1 METLNYNNITYIHS
15 DYILENA
22 PIYSK
27 GSRGARNLIK
37 NKDIKEDNFIYAKKQ
52 ENEWVICNGKSTKFD
67 KVFFKYDI
75 IEQIPELNNKDIIT
89 DDNGIEKAPKI
100 IYLTD
105 NEKFQDNEGNVLEIE
120 TRGERNVNNC
130 FFKVKDV
137 SKAFGI
143 ENLQNTILDKKT
155 KYKLNIDYKFFMCEK
170 INKDNNKIN
179 YKTICKKELFLMYH
193 GVLRTM
199 FNMTDC
205 RTKELNIVNIIK
217 ENINVNWKCNKP
229 LKSLYRPDL
238 ITITDKN
245 ILIVEIDENQHKYYD
260 NESEDERIKIIYTE
274 LGKKPTTVIRINPDF
289 YIDYNNVSH
298 DGISKD
304 TKEFN
309 LRMTIIINEIK
320 KQIDIIPTN
329 LNIIKLF
336 FNGYE
341 LIDKLDNKTI
351 FEYQKNKKYDRMQ
364 KIISTFLKNN
374 FIYQLGTVEQKNK
387 LVSQIKGV
395 SYESIQELF
404 SINAREMPCVYLTA
418 FNTVSILRD
427 TMNID
432 NSYTDDSIV
441 YKFGLTKSFEQRK
454 NGHKSEYK
462 SIDKLIDK
470 KLVYFTYIDPLYIS
484 EAETEIKN
492 MLNDY
497 KISWELHDEL
507 VVIPNNMLKFV
518 KTIYENIGMKYSG
531 HTSEFNKKINEL
543 KLEIIQ
549 LQNKEANFVKDFSKD
564 FDIQKKLYEHKMA
577 IKDMEI
583 QNKEANFVKDLDI
596 QKELYEHKLVIKDH
610 QIEILQLK
618 LQLTQK

>member
-137 SKAFGI
+137 SKAFDI
-143 ENLQNTILDKKT
+143 LYLNDSLLDKNGN
-155 KYKLNIDYKFFMCEK
+155 YQYLVDYKYFICEK
-170 INKDNNKIN
+170 KINSRNKTTKKTN
-179 YKTICKKELFLMYH
+179 YKTTTKKELFLTYEGMTR
-193 GVLRTM
+193 VLYLSR
-199 FNMTDC
+199 N
-205 RTKELNIVNIIK
+205 
-217 ENINVNWKCNKP
+217 
-229 LKSLYRPDL
+229 
-238 ITITDKN
+238 
-245 ILIVEIDENQHKYYD
+245 
-260 NESEDERIKIIYTE
+260 
-274 LGKKPTTVIRINPDF
+274 
-289 YIDYNNVSH
+289 
-298 DGISKD
+298 
-304 TKEFN
+304 
-309 LRMTIIINEIK
+309 
-320 KQIDIIPTN
+320 
-329 LNIIKLF
+329 
-336 FNGYE
+336 
-341 LIDKLDNKTI
+341 NKT
-351 FEYQKNKKYDRMQ
+351 KKFVSWAKTTLFTAQM
-364 KIISTFLKNN
+364 
-374 FIYQLGTVEQKNK
+374 GTTEQKNK

-543 KLEIIQ
+543 KLEITQ
-549 LQNKEANFVKDFSKD
+549 L
-564 FDIQKKLYEHKMA
+564 
-577 IKDMEI
+577 